1 MVRSRS
7 AMSCLLVRRV
17 WLASGRCLQ
26 RRPDALTILLWAPS
40 FFQDCV
46 RIAVLMCSRFLRDT
60 EGSELWSNQFSACAG
75 YSFQSS
81 SGKAQVAA
89 HVASEWQLGAV
100 VIEVRLRHQGG
111 ERPRECPTVHR

>member
-46 RIAVLMCSRFLRDT
+46 AS
-60 EGSELWSNQFSACAG
+60 QFSCVHDFSETPKAPNCGATN
-75 YSFQSS
+75 SVRAPDIAFNAS

-100 VIEVRLRHQGG
+100 VIEVAG
-111 ERPRECPTVHR
+111 